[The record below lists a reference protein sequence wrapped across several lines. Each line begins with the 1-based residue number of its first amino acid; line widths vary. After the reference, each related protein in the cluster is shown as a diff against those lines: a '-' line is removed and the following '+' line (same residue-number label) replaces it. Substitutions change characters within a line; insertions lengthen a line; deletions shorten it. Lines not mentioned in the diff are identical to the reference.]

1 MADLVSVVIPAY
13 NAGRTIGETL
23 DSVISQSHRAI
34 EIIVVDDGSTDDTV
48 AVVRHRMADSPFLK
62 LLTQTNQGV
71 STARNAGIRAAQ
83 GAFIAFVDADDLWHR
98 DKIALQVARFRQD
111 GDRLGVV
118 YTWSTYMSG
127 DGHIL
132 PGRAF
137 AETYEGDVY
146 APLLTCNFMNNTLM
160 VRRQCF
166 DRVGLYDT
174 ALRVNEDLK
183 MHLALARNYD
193 FGVVPRFLS
202 GYRLQTTGLSH
213 DIRRL
218 RTAQRKVRE
227 EVRRQYP
234 HLPGWVFRWS
244 EGNNLWNLGARA
256 LRAGRYVEGLQPVM
270 LTFVR
275 DPSFLFQPAVR
286 AAVVAVMRRGLGC
299 VTPARKRHER
309 YHFLDPQAEAS
320 IVPPTPSFS
329 RARRKRLASLQT
341 RALAAMADATP
352 PPRQTAPVFRTLLA
366 ALHILR

>member
-1 MADLVSVVIPAY
+1 MEEMADLVSVVIPAY

-23 DSVISQSHRAI
+23 DSVISQSYRAI

-48 AVVRHRMADSPFLK
+48 AVVQRRMAEIPSLQ

-71 STARNAGIRAAQ
+71 STARNAGIRAAR
-83 GAFIAFVDADDLWHR
+83 GAFIAFIDADDLWHR
-98 DKIALQVARFRQD
+98 DKIALQVAQFRRD
-111 GDRLGVV
+111 RNRLGVV
-118 YTWSTYMSG
+118 YTWSTYMSR

-146 APLLTCNFMNNTLM
+146 APLLICNFMNGTLM

-166 DRVGLYDT
+166 ESVGLYDT

-183 MHLALARNYD
+183 MHLALARRYD
-193 FGVVPRFLS
+193 FAVVPRFLS

-218 RTAQRKVRE
+218 RTAQGQVRAE
-227 EVRRQYP
+227 MRQQNP
-234 HLPGWVFRWS
+234 HLPGWLFRWS

-256 LRAGRYVEGLQPVM
+256 LRAGRYVEGVQLMM

-275 DPSFLFQPAVR
+275 DPGFLFQPAVR
-286 AAVVAVMRRGLGC
+286 AAVVAVMRRGLGR
-299 VTPARKRHER
+299 VTTARE
-309 YHFLDPQAEAS
+309 
-320 IVPPTPSFS
+320 TP
-329 RARRKRLASLQT
+329 
-341 RALAAMADATP
+341 
-352 PPRQTAPVFRTLLA
+352 
-366 ALHILR
+366 